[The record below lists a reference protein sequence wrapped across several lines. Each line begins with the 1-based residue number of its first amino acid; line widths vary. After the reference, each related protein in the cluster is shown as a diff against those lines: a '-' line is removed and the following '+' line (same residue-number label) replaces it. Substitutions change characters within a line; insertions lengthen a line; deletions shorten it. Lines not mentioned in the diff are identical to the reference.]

1 MDILTHS
8 LSGIAIG
15 TVLSSY
21 SDNGIKSRTKTIL
34 ISGIGAALP
43 DLDAISLWSHFDST
57 IGRVLRLSHKGSEI
71 YSSRFWYSH
80 HGFLH
85 SLIAGVLFT
94 LLTGFLIYFLRKH
107 RLSHAQKLVLSG
119 LFCGYIIHLLEDLP
133 TPGSVWGG
141 INLLWP
147 VISYQ
152 GGTGDIWWWNNY
164 DLTLIIFI
172 VISINFLVIIIDRY
186 HIIKSYKITTAIFIL
201 GLILCTVQIK
211 SRNVDFN
218 YSSSTSK
225 YNELELKSKE
235 IQKHIL
241 GDKIYG
247 VMLQI
252 DNHLPIN
259 F

>member
-1 MDILTHS
+1 MDILTHT

-21 SDNGIKSRTKTIL
+21 SDKSIKSKLNIFL

-57 IGRVLRLSHKGSEI
+57 IGGVLRLNHKGSEI

-80 HGFLH
+80 HGFMH
-85 SLIAGVLFT
+85 SIFAGILFT
-94 LLTGFLIYFLRKH
+94 LLTCFVIYFLKKQ
-107 RLSHAQKLVLSG
+107 RLSPALKLLLSG

-133 TPGSVWGG
+133 APGSVWGG

-147 VISYQ
+147 AKSYQ
-152 GGTGDIWWWNNY
+152 GGTGEIWWWNNY
-164 DLTLIIFI
+164 DLTLIFFI
-172 VISINFLVIIIDRY
+172 VISINFLIITSERY
-186 HIIKSYKITTAIFIL
+186 HKFKSFKLTTAIFIF
-201 GLILCTVQIK
+201 GLILCIIQIK
-211 SRNVDFN
+211 SRKVDFN
-218 YSSSTSK
+218 YSSNTSK

-235 IQKHIL
+235 IQKRIL
-241 GDKIYG
+241 GEKIYG
-247 VMLQI
+247 FMFQI